1 MQIAIAYANFPTQN
15 IQVSGFIVYR
25 KIMILSNGKNL
36 GKTCAI
42 FWSNLGQFMAQKMPM
57 EKSMGFEREYK
68 NIYQVD
74 IL

>member
-1 MQIAIAYANFPTQN
+1 MRIAIAYANFPTQN
-15 IQVSGFIVYR
+15 TLNGNFIVYH

-42 FWSNLGQFMAQKMPM
+42 FWSKLDQFMAQKIPM
-57 EKSMGFEREYK
+57 DFSMGFEREYK

>member
-1 MQIAIAYANFPTQN
+1 MKFPTQN
-15 IQVSGFIVYR
+15 TLDGDFIVYH
-25 KIMILSNGKNL
+25 KIMILSDGKNL

-42 FWSNLGQFMAQKMPM
+42 FWSKFGQFMAQKMPM
-57 EKSMGFEREYK
+57 EKPMGFKREYK